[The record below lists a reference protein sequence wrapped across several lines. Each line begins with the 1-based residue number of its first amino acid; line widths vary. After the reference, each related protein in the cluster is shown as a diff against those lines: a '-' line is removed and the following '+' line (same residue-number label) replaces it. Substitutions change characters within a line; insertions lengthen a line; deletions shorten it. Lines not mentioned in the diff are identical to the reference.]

1 MAVGVDKDGKLDAA
15 TGEYDGNFYHTAAKD
30 GLLDFEETEHVLTKF
45 DMDPGHLLYEVLEFV
60 APSYDEEGNEVK
72 GSAYWLCENCGARVY
87 RKNSV
92 SFEQYNDPSVNTDWQ
107 AKVAPSI
114 TEIKVTG
121 SIALDT
127 VLTKNVYFN
136 STPTGFAFKDD
147 AKLDEVVGMIYN
159 KLHEKLAAG
168 ETHMMVSINGSANT
182 ALDFA
187 DEAAVKTALKTLL
200 TAATITTE
208 INVTIA

>member
-1 MAVGVDKDGKLDAA
+1 MI
-15 TGEYDGNFYHTAAKD
+15 DGND
-30 GLLDFEETEHVLTKF
+30 
-45 DMDPGHLLYEVLEFV
+45 
-60 APSYDEEGNEVK
+60 DEEGNEVK

-87 RKNSV
+87 KKNSV

-159 KLHEKLAAG
+159 KLHEKLAA
-168 ETHMMVSINGSANT
+168 ETTHMIVSINGSANT
-182 ALDFA
+182 TLDFTNEA
-187 DEAAVKTALKTLL
+187 DVKTALKNLL